1 MPGPEV
7 VAEEAPV
14 ALTFSLFL
22 SSALEWVIAW
32 GLLLLWGATLGYVLE
47 QLANAL
53 KIDAWRIH
61 IDPGAKLRDIDHY
74 VRGVLQGAIGAGD
87 LAMGYWWH
95 QTARLQ
101 GWIADETW
109 KIARD
114 TLRFGEFVVHTY
126 GPLLVKTAL
135 TVLFPWP
142 KLYRV
147 IDVEI
152 AKHLPG
158 IRHGVKDATN
168 DVTAKVGKVT
178 HGLSFKSALQAAELA
193 TLWAAFGALA
203 GTIGMPGRVGS
214 LPHGIAIPK
223 DWKIWR
229 TKTNHRLA
237 KVEAFAAAG
246 VFAVLMANVFRVSPR
261 CLRSGNIGKL
271 MRHVCG
277 APSWLLD
284 ALLLGVVEAF
294 VVSDLCGFSNLLI
307 KQATA
312 IRPALM
318 ELVDVEDALIDCGDN
333 EKPIVFKLPPASLP
347 PLQGASPL
355 AA

>member
-114 TLRFGEFVVHTY
+114 TLHFGEFVVHTY

-147 IDVEI
+147 IDSEI
-152 AKHLPG
+152 EKLMP
-158 IRHGVKDATN
+158 R
-168 DVTAKVGKVT
+168 VGKIA
-178 HGLSFKSALQAAELA
+178 HGATAATEAELA
-193 TLWAAFGALA
+193 KFRRGIDRKLVDQGLLIAALGVGLGAIAGGLAWPHPGGTL
-203 GTIGMPGRVGS
+203 S
-214 LPHGIAIPK
+214 LPKAWYGL
-223 DWKIWR
+223 
-229 TKTNHRLA
+229 TKRLA
-237 KVEAFAAAG
+237 RIEARLHKLEIGLAAAG
-246 VFAVLMANVFRVSPR
+246 VMSVYMANVFRVSPR
-261 CLRSGNIGKL
+261 CLRSGNIGRL

-277 APSWLLD
+277 VPSWLLD
-284 ALLLGVVEAF
+284 VLLLGVVESFIA
-294 VVSDLCGFSNLLI
+294 SDLCAFSNLLI

-318 ELVDVEDALIDCGDN
+318 ELVNVEDALIDCGDN
-333 EKPIVFKLPPASLP
+333 MKPIVFKLPPASLP
-347 PLQGASPL
+347 PLQGVSPL